1 MDPSSFLWEEKVF
14 IGSPWSKHV
23 PNGRQNDIRGGL
35 LEAKWFAWMAYGV
48 FGGSWVSIGPPGGL
62 PEGLLVDLGFPL
74 RSSVGPWV
82 FFEGQLDTIF
92 QCKVPLACFGK
103 STCRVHGKLIFEAAR
118 FNLGGKT
125 PPRAISGTVLGFFH
139 RKKASTD
146 SEIAPGE
153 VLASRWMATTS
164 EISFPCTR
172 NVDFLKTQR
181 SRWK

>member
-1 MDPSSFLWEEKVF
+1 MDPSSFPGEEKVF

-35 LEAKWFAWMAYGV
+35 LEAKWSPGMAFGV
-48 FGGSWVSIGPPGGL
+48 FGGSWVSIGPPGGF
-62 PEGLLVDLGFPL
+62 PEGLLVDLGSPL

-82 FFEGQLDTIF
+82 FFEGQLDTLF
-92 QCKVPLACFGK
+92 RFKVPLACF
-103 STCRVHGKLIFEAAR
+103 C
-118 FNLGGKT
+118 KT
-125 PPRAISGTVLGFFH
+125 PPGAISGTVLFFFH

-153 VLASRWMATTS
+153 ALASRWMAATS
-164 EISFPCTR
+164 KMSFPCTR
-172 NVDFLKTQR
+172 HVDFQKTQR